1 MISEFYHER
10 WRRRLD
16 AEIAAISE
24 ERALDVKALDKEL
37 RQWELDWSG
46 CRDSLPTEPRGDAV
60 ALARR
65 LWKKYGQPTTK

>member
-1 MISEFYHER
+1 MISDFYHER

-24 ERALDVKALDKEL
+24 KRPLDVKALDKEL
-37 RQWELDWSG
+37 RQWELDWSSR
-46 CRDSLPTEPRGDAV
+46 RDALPTEPRGDAV

-65 LWKKYGQPTTK
+65 LWKKYGLAFEQ